1 MLATAPDN
9 TGFFIPTATQWRTD
23 TVNLSTYI
31 GQPEVMIAFQNRGN
45 YGNVLYLDNINLN
58 ASLITTPVPSIT
70 SEEFSGFNVYP
81 NPANEKI
88 NIVFNSQLENVK
100 SVVIRDNLGRVVYEN
115 DHLNSLNEQT
125 IDVSKFSKGLYFIS
139 VESNKKTFTKKVIL
153 Q

>member
-1 MLATAPDN
+1 LNLGPFGFEAT
-9 TGFFIPTATQWRTD
+9 G
-23 TVNLSTYI
+23 L
-31 GQPEVMIAFQNRGN
+31 
-45 YGNVLYLDNINLN
+45 
-58 ASLITTPVPSIT
+58 TTKLWVPGS
-70 SEEFSGFNVYP
+70 FYFL
-81 NPANEKI
+81 EKI

-125 IDVSKFSKGLYFIS
+125 IDVSKFSKGLYLIS